1 MSAVRQVIGLIETH
15 CDLDCLFAEFPSAT
29 EFVVSDRYRSHHP
42 AGIESFTV
50 VWADLVQLQSDLERE
65 YREVLHAN
73 RERLFSRS

>member
-15 CDLDCLFAEFPSAT
+15 CDLDPLFAEFPNSTASL
-29 EFVVSDRYRSHHP
+29 VSDRYRSHGP
-42 AGIESFTV
+42 SAVESFTV

-73 RERLFSRS
+73 REHLLSR

>member
-1 MSAVRQVIGLIETH
+1 MSAVRQVIGLIEMH
-15 CDLDCLFAEFPSAT
+15 CDLEGLFAEFPAASESA
-29 EFVVSDRYRSHHP
+29 VSDRYRSHRP

-73 RERLFSRS
+73 RERRLSR